1 MYSKNSFSND
11 EMNLNDYFKH
21 DNQFKWENIEE
32 KEIQKTIFTLNFKKA
47 CELNNIE
54 FLIIQK
60 SYEIIKELYLLL
72 YLKLLNNDYY
82 FKCWRTGLEAILKKP
97 NKKNYSLLKSYR
109 IISLLNYLN
118 KIAEKIM
125 INRIFF

>member
-11 EMNLNDYFKH
+11 EINLNDYFKH
-21 DNQFKWENIEE
+21 DNQFKWENIKE
-32 KEIQKTIFTLNFKKA
+32 KEIQKAIFTSNSKKA
-47 CELNNIE
+47 CELDNIE

-60 SYEIIKELYLLL
+60 SYETIKELYLLL

-82 FKCWRTGLEAILKKP
+82 SKCWRTGLEAILRNF
-97 NKKNYSLLKSYR
+97 NKKDYSLPKSYR
-109 IISLLNYLN
+109 IISLLNYLD

-125 INRIFF
+125 TNRISF